1 VEDDAR
7 LAEVMQRVL
16 QRECHVVEV
25 ATDGAEAL
33 DLLAAGKF
41 DVVVLDRLLPALD
54 GVEACKQMR
63 KRGDST
69 PVLMLTALDSTDDK
83 VTGLDAGADDYLV
96 KPFSFAELEAR
107 IRALTRRQGTVITD
121 VIQVEDLVLDPM
133 THQVLRG
140 NEEIDLTAKEF
151 SLLAFLM
158 RNHGLALSRGQI
170 LDQVWGYDFA
180 SVANVVDMYVHY
192 LRKKIDAGR
201 RKSLISTVRGVGYR
215 LGERR

>member
-83 VTGLDAGADDYLV
+83 VTGLNAGADDYLA

-107 IRALTRRQGTVITD
+107 IRALTRRQWTVITD
-121 VIQVEDLVLDPM
+121 VIHVEDLVLDPM

>member
-151 SLLAFLM
+151 ALLAFLM

>member
-1 VEDDAR
+1 
-7 LAEVMQRVL
+7 MQRVL

-83 VTGLDAGADDYLV
+83 VTGLDAGADDYLA

-107 IRALTRRQGTVITD
+107 IRALTRRQGSVTTD

-133 THQVLRG
+133 KHQVLRG

-151 SLLAFLM
+151 ALLALLM

>member
-83 VTGLDAGADDYLV
+83 VTGLDAGADDYLA

-107 IRALTRRQGTVITD
+107 IRALTRRQGSVTTD

-133 THQVLRG
+133 KHQVLRG

-151 SLLAFLM
+151 ALLAFLM

>member
-1 VEDDAR
+1 
-7 LAEVMQRVL
+7 MQRVL

-83 VTGLDAGADDYLV
+83 VTGLDAGADDYLA

-107 IRALTRRQGTVITD
+107 IRALTRRQGSVTTD

-133 THQVLRG
+133 KHQVLRG
-140 NEEIDLTAKEF
+140 NEEIGLTAKEF
-151 SLLAFLM
+151 ALLAFLM